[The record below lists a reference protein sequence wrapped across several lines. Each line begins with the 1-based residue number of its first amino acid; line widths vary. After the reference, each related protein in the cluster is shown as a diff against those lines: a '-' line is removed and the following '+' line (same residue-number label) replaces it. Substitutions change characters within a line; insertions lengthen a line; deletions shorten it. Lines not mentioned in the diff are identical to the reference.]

1 MMLEATRSD
10 GEPVS
15 SPQADAFTST
25 CDAALREAA
34 AALRESRAPQGGF
47 RLRSGQ
53 RALVASLTE
62 NTDDAFTVTLRDASD
77 RIVDAIDS
85 LLHVL
90 EARGN

>member
-1 MMLEATRSD
+1 
-10 GEPVS
+10 
-15 SPQADAFTST
+15 
-25 CDAALREAA
+25 
-34 AALRESRAPQGGF
+34 
-47 RLRSGQ
+47 
-53 RALVASLTE
+53 LTE